1 MLLMEY
7 GGTRLGG
14 MIRRKLLEEREA
26 SLLTYQILQGLK
38 VIHENGY
45 IHRDL
50 SSENI
55 VVTR

>member
-14 MIRRKLLEEREA
+14 MIRRKLLDEREV
-26 SLLTYQILQGLK
+26 SLLAYQILQGLK
-38 VIHENGY
+38 VVHENGY

-50 SSENI
+50 SS
-55 VVTR
+55 